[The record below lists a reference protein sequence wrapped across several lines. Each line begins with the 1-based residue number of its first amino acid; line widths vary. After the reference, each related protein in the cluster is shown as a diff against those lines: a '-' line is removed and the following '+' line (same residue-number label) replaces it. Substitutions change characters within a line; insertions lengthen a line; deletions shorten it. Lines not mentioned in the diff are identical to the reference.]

1 MQDAPLIANPFAMM
15 LNPEA
20 VIQAMERSQKL
31 NRLHSRICRPLDNPT
46 NKRAEDADSPD
57 SQMGSLQSP
66 DGL

>member
-20 VIQAMERSQKL
+20 VIQAMERSPKL

-46 NKRAEDADSPD
+46 SKKSDDADGPD
-57 SQMGSLQSP
+57 SQMGTLQGP